1 MTNRFTPSSGSLL
14 TLLATLTISVLAST
28 ATAQQYADVVGA
40 NQSLANKVCV
50 TCHGGN
56 GKGNPIVGGPRLAD
70 IEPWYLRNQLVGFR
84 AEYRGTQKDY
94 IPGYEMQASVA
105 RLSDR
110 EIDQVVSTIST
121 WQGEE
126 NEATITG
133 DANRGSELYQSCA
146 ACHGV
151 NGQGNQALAAP
162 GLTRKDD
169 WYLFRQLKLFQSGY
183 RGNHP
188 DDLYGQSMRAG
199 IANIGNDTDINDVL
213 AYINT
218 LD

>member
-1 MTNRFTPSSGSLL
+1 MLKRYTRSPDL
-14 TLLATLTISVLAST
+14 LLALVLCAASVVFASS
-28 ATAQQYADVVGA
+28 AAAQQYADVVKSG
-40 NQSLANKVCV
+40 QSLANKVCV

-56 GKGNPIVGGPRLAD
+56 GKGNPIVGGPRLAE
-70 IEPWYLRNQLVGFR
+70 IEPWYLRNQLLGFR
-84 AEYRGTQKDY
+84 AGYRGTHKDY

-105 RLSDR
+105 RLSDQ
-110 EIDQVVSTIST
+110 EIDDLVAVIRT
-121 WQGEE
+121 WKGEE
-126 NEATITG
+126 NEPTISG
-133 DANRGSELYQSCA
+133 DANRGSELYLGCA

-151 NGQGNQALAAP
+151 SGEGTRALAAP

-183 RGNHP
+183 RGAHP
-188 DDLYGQSMRAG
+188 EDIYGQSMRAG
-199 IANIGNDTDINDVL
+199 IANIATEQDINDVL

>member
-1 MTNRFTPSSGSLL
+1 MLKRYIPSPGF
-14 TLLATLTISVLAST
+14 LLALVLLGSSVVFAST
-28 ATAQQYADVVGA
+28 ATAQQYADVVKSS
-40 NQSLANKVCV
+40 QSLANKVCV

-84 AEYRGTQKDY
+84 AKYRGTQKDY

-105 RLSDR
+105 RLSDQ
-110 EIDQVVSTIST
+110 EIDDLVAVIRT

-126 NEATITG
+126 NEPTITG
-133 DANRGSELYQSCA
+133 DANRGSELYLGCA

-151 NGQGNQALAAP
+151 NGEGNQALAAP
-162 GLTRKDD
+162 GLARKDD

-183 RGNHP
+183 RGAHP
-188 DDLYGQSMRAG
+188 EDVYGQSMRAG
-199 IANIGNDTDINDVL
+199 IANLESDEDINDVL

>member
-1 MTNRFTPSSGSLL
+1 MLNRFIPSSE
-14 TLLATLTISVLAST
+14 TLLALLAT
-28 ATAQQYADVVGA
+28 AALSIYASGAVAQQYADVVKA

-56 GKGNPIVGGPRLAD
+56 GKGNPIVGGPRLAE
-70 IEPWYLRNQLVGFR
+70 IEPWYLRNQLVAFR

-105 RLSDR
+105 RLSDQ
-110 EIDQVVSTIST
+110 EIDEVVSTISS
-121 WQGEE
+121 WQGEA
-126 NEATITG
+126 NEPTISG
-133 DANRGSELYQSCA
+133 DINRGSELYQACA

-151 NGQGNQALAAP
+151 NGEGNQALAAP

-183 RGNHP
+183 RGAHP
-188 DDLYGQSMRAG
+188 DDVYGQSMRAG
-199 IANIGNDTDINDVL
+199 IANIGTDEDINDVL

>member
-1 MTNRFTPSSGSLL
+1 MLKRFTPSSDI
-14 TLLATLTISVLAST
+14 LLALVVIVSTGVFASS
-28 ATAQQYADVVGA
+28 ATAQQYADVVGP

-56 GKGNPIVGGPRLAD
+56 GKGNPIVGGPRLAE

-84 AEYRGTQKDY
+84 AKYRGTQKDY

-110 EIDQVVSTIST
+110 EIDDLVSVIST
-121 WQGEE
+121 WRGEE
-126 NEATITG
+126 NESTITG
-133 DANRGSELYQSCA
+133 DANRGSELYRSCA

-183 RGNHP
+183 RGAHP
-188 DDLYGQSMRAG
+188 EDVYGQQMRAG
-199 IANIGNDTDINDVL
+199 IASIDTEKDINDVL

>member
-1 MTNRFTPSSGSLL
+1 MSNRFAPPLDSLL
-14 TLLATLTISVLAST
+14 ALLAMLVISVFAST
-28 ATAQQYADVVGA
+28 ASAQQYAEVVRA

-56 GKGNPIVGGPRLAD
+56 GKGNPVVGGPRLAE
-70 IEPWYLRNQLVGFR
+70 IEPWYLRNQLIGFR
-84 AEYRGTQKDY
+84 AEYRGTQEDY
-94 IPGYEMQASVA
+94 IPGHEMQASVA

-110 EIDQVVSTIST
+110 EIDEVVSTIVT

-126 NEATITG
+126 NDPTITG
-133 DANRGSELYQSCA
+133 NANRGSELYQGCA

-183 RGNHP
+183 RGAHP

-199 IANIGNDTDINDVL
+199 IANIGTEKDINDVL